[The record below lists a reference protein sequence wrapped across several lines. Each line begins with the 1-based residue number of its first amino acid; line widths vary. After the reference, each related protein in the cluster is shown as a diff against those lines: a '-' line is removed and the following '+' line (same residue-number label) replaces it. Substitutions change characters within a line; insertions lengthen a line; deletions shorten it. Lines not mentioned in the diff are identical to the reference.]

1 MKQYTY
7 PAVFYFDEEYN
18 QYAVEFSDI
27 CIYAEGDTMEETY
40 ANAQEYLKKYLD
52 CCDELGVEP
61 NTPGTY
67 NWVEKEHPNGKTMLV
82 TVDYEPKHNV
92 EKKQETFTNL
102 NDNIVENLEEDM
114 VSSIENELDNDNP
127 ILKEIIKERIDRQK
141 KADDDDGDDDFSLP
155 EIE

>member
-7 PAVFYFDEEYN
+7 PAVFYYDEEYN

-27 CIYAEGDTMEETY
+27 CIYAEGDTIEDAY
-40 ANAQEYLKKYLD
+40 QNAQEYLKKYLD

-61 NTPGTY
+61 NKPGTY
-67 NWVEKEHPNGKTMLV
+67 NFVEQNHPNGKTMLV
-82 TVDYEPKHNV
+82 TVEHESKNDEQ

-102 NDNIVENLEEDM
+102 NEDIVEDISEDIVENITENLNQDDVVFEEF
-114 VSSIENELDNDNP
+114 
-127 ILKEIIKERIDRQK
+127 LKDKSKNNTDGS
-141 KADDDDGDDDFSLP
+141 DDGDDDFSLP